1 MRTVPASHA
10 AARLVGASRGAAFQ
24 AVSLELAYGEL
35 VAFLGGAEASTL
47 VDCLTGA
54 KAVTAGEAWIAGVRL
69 DALSARTRARHLHEQ
84 VGRVD
89 TALLPPGM
97 TAREILTV
105 PFRLAGRPVDPA
117 HLDRVLDLL
126 DLRHRTGAPAETF
139 AAAGEVGRLA
149 LGFALAGDPD
159 LVVADGGVLDRAE
172 LVAALGRWA
181 HRWEPAAAFVTDD
194 PDLAALADRAIVVRH
209 GRIVADLDAPTT
221 RELTDILG
229 EAVPHAS

>member
-10 AARLVGASRGAAFQ
+10 AARLVGASSGAAFQ

-47 VDCLTGA
+47 VGCLTGE
-54 KAVTAGEAWIAGVRL
+54 KALTAGEAWIAGVRL
-69 DALSARTRARHLHEQ
+69 DALSARTRGRHLHEQ

-97 TAREILTV
+97 TAGEVLTV

-126 DLRHRTGAPAETF
+126 DLRGRLDTLAETF
-139 AAAGEVGRLA
+139 AAGGEAGRIA

-159 LVVADGGVLDRAE
+159 VVVADDGVLDSPE
-172 LVAALGRWA
+172 LVAALARWA
-181 HRWEPAAAFVTDD
+181 HRWEPAVALVTDD
-194 PDLAALADRAIVVRH
+194 PELAALADRAIVVRH
-209 GRIVADLDAPTT
+209 GRIVADLTAPTT
-221 RELTDILG
+221 REVTGILG